1 MDLQR
6 ILDADLMTHLQFL
19 GELVALISM
28 VILGSKNQTRP
39 PAYPELSGEMI
50 GLYYRLE
57 SGVEL
62 YICHVSR
69 DKARMIAKLIK
80 ILVKRSSEAK
90 DVVDINAFRQV
101 CGEAFNPAKLHTKLI
116 PSTASIYP
124 MYRNTGVIV
133 RNPDAEI

>member
-6 ILDADLMTHLQFL
+6 ILEADLMTHLQFL

-28 VILGSKNQTRP
+28 VLLGSNNHTRP
-39 PAYPELSGEMI
+39 PAYPKLSGEMI

-62 YICHVSR
+62 FICQVGR
-69 DKARMIAKLIK
+69 DKARMIAKLIN
-80 ILVKRSSEAK
+80 ILVKGTSQAK
-90 DVVDINAFRQV
+90 DVVDINAFHQV
-101 CGEAFNPAKLHTKLI
+101 CGEVFNPVKLHTKLI

-124 MYRNTGVIV
+124 MYHNTGVIV